1 MSDGKK
7 AAYEDEEERIWA
19 ERRKLFLATDPDLL
33 LQKFSRL
40 KNEMVYLRNDNPPL
54 TRVQHIRLD
63 AIERMLKELP

>member
-7 AAYEDEEERIWA
+7 AMYEEMEEEYYR
-19 ERRKLFLATDPDLL
+19 ERKQALANISPDELL
-33 LQKFSRL
+33 SKFSKL

-54 TRVQHIRLD
+54 TRIQHIRLD